1 MGFKI
6 ESHIATKAETVKGVE
21 AKTQKKEQF
30 WNKELSFVNSFGD
43 KKKERFYLD
52 LRVLLVAGVDLKS
65 AIEIIIEEQQKDKE
79 KVIFEAIYNDI
90 IKGKPLADALKNTG
104 KFSDY
109 EYYSIKIGEET
120 NRLNQ
125 VLEELMKYYADQSE
139 LKKQVISVMT
149 YPLFVFGITIGLV
162 YFMMTSV
169 VPMFADVF
177 KQFGGDLPPLTKKIV
192 YISNNFPFYVLVFS
206 LSVTALI
213 VLVYT
218 QKNQEWFRKSVSSI
232 ALRIPKVGQLIKLVY
247 LARFTQS
254 MQLLLSSKTPLVRS
268 LDLTSKM
275 IKFYPLQMAIIQMA
289 EDIKVGKSLHSGMAQ
304 FNIFP
309 NRMLS
314 LIKVGEEVNQLEMIL
329 QKLSDQYQE
338 DLKHQTKL
346 IGKLMEPIIILIIG
360 GIVGVI
366 LVAMYMPMFNLSNV
380 MIQ

>member
-6 ESHIATKAETVKGVE
+6 ESHIATKVDTVKGIE

-79 KVIFEAIYNDI
+79 KLIFEAIYNDI

-206 LSVTALI
+206 LSVTAI
-213 VLVYT
+213 VVLVYT
-218 QKNQEWFRKSVSSI
+218 QKNQVWFRKSVSTI

-304 FNIFP
+304 FKIFP

-360 GIVGVI
+360 AIVGVI

>member
-139 LKKQVISVMT
+139 IKKQVISVMT

-213 VLVYT
+213 VLVHT

-304 FNIFP
+304 FKIFP